1 MHSLP
6 CYIFVQPSAVED
18 AHPGSFAD
26 AFFFSVETSAT
37 VGYGEMYPALMIR
50 IANGR
55 GTILYDAVAELSA
68 VSRIELDVGPEPPVS
83 GWEDRNWDEAEG

>member
-1 MHSLP
+1 
-6 CYIFVQPSAVED
+6 
-18 AHPGSFAD
+18 
-26 AFFFSVETSAT
+26 
-37 VGYGEMYPALMIR
+37 MYPALMIR